1 MNLALGILSVHVI
14 NDHGDGGDNGDA
26 DVVNLLL
33 HVHVLLLL

>member
-1 MNLALGILSVHVI
+1 MNLALGILSVHV